1 MHHVTLKRLERYD
14 TMRGARSMPVSD
26 IMRLVAGCLH
36 QAHHA
41 QSFVQCLPGH
51 SQQVLTNLRQWQPLV
66 QTALEHSNSCR
77 RQTTRATLSKEA
89 SADVDSITGA
99 GIIKA
104 QVQWRVLMTVCSRDS
119 T

>member
-1 MHHVTLKRLERYD
+1 MVLAIYKLSETLCDISGMLATAFPGGFCRNQMHVTLKRLERYD

-51 SQQVLTNLRQWQPLV
+51 SQQVLTNLETV
-66 QTALEHSNSCR
+66 AASSANS
-77 RQTTRATLSKEA
+77 TRT
-89 SADVDSITGA
+89 
-99 GIIKA
+99 
-104 QVQWRVLMTVCSRDS
+104 
-119 T
+119 